1 MLGWVDA
8 GSFGRDSFLLGVL
21 QFCGWTLFDVIDGTV
36 RTWGRQQC
44 PSSPSGLPFVRR
56 AAPHRSHRRA
66 AAPTPRHRHAH
77 TSGPLTAR
85 RARAAQACPK
95 RFWLA
100 TAVLHHPFWLVLVLP
115 MNAHFAHHS
124 DYHFLVSTTML
135 GAVIADGARQYG
147 IMQDTARPRSLA
159 RRKRAAA
166 VQLGASLVFRGAFFA
181 TFSLHCG
188 TMLQNA
194 LGEAAGVLTLIP
206 ELLMTV
212 FCAWQIMDAVKS
224 AIWWL
229 PARRC
234 EGSRA
239 QRPTS
244 SHRTPKLTRRAASP
258 AVGRNGRFEPPTA
271 LQPPPTLRARGPA
284 APLDAAR
291 PDRPTRW
298 TRPSSPAA
306 AGAAAAGT
314 SRSAR
319 QPRRAAS
326 EVGAEPSAAPTTE
339 GDAGLVFGDFSAESL
354 RAQRPDGGGGG
365 GGWSRGARKAMS
377 EVGGTRPSTR
387 RHGRRRG
394 GGDGAASDE
403 DGVSLVDSG
412 EKRGRAARGGGAAR
426 GESDAWEHGKSLAD
440 QESAIADA
448 RRRMEEA
455 ARAHRAEEERRA
467 KAAAAKVAADR
478 RAAEADEARRKRA
491 AEPPPPPKAI
501 NHEATLATGKVG
513 KGDHYAMLGIARG
526 ASADDVK
533 RAYHS
538 LSKRW
543 HPDKNPEHTTEAEA
557 IFKAVKLAYE
567 TLSDADKRRRYDKRF
582 SR

>member
-1 MLGWVDA
+1 
-8 GSFGRDSFLLGVL
+8 
-21 QFCGWTLFDVIDGTV
+21 
-36 RTWGRQQC
+36 
-44 PSSPSGLPFVRR
+44 
-56 AAPHRSHRRA
+56 
-66 AAPTPRHRHAH
+66 
-77 TSGPLTAR
+77 
-85 RARAAQACPK
+85 
-95 RFWLA
+95 
-100 TAVLHHPFWLVLVLP
+100 

-124 DYHFLVSTTML
+124 DYHFLVSTMML

-239 QRPTS
+239 QRTACLLPPHAKAHAPRRLARS
-244 SHRTPKLTRRAASP
+244 GAQRPLRASDSAAAAADIESPRPGRAFGHGTPGSTDPLDP
-258 AVGRNGRFEPPTA
+258 AVEP
-271 LQPPPTLRARGPA
+271 GG
-284 APLDAAR
+284 
-291 PDRPTRW
+291 
-298 TRPSSPAA
+298 S
-306 AGAAAAGT
+306 GAAAAGT